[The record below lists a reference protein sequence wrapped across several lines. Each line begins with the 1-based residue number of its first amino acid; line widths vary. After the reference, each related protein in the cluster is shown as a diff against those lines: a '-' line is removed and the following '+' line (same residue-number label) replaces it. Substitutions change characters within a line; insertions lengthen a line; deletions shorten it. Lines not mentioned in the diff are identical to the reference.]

1 MSLRYE
7 WAWDV
12 SVIGPLT
19 IGGLDDDGGSH
30 TVTIT
35 SGTYA
40 HTALTG
46 ALDVEGNAVAR
57 YAGYTSFAAA
67 LASAMNSAS
76 SGSGTYTV
84 TYSGATG
91 YTISYSGGAFDINFG
106 IGGGLMK
113 AVLGFVDDRD
123 SASSYSSDVRPHF
136 LIIPAIEARS
146 QMSDEYEPD
155 GIVAEAEADDGTPFG
170 VARES
175 VAVWSDWTQAAET
188 ETAPS
193 SPFAEGT
200 PVFRRHATPA
210 VPWTYQD
217 AWRHARD
224 GDHPFLAV
232 DSGTGE
238 SAVHQFRAEGASFR
252 PVRFAGEDQP
262 YWSVP
267 FRTRL
272 IGRLP

>member
-1 MSLRYE
+1 DDRGGRPALRGGGMSLRYE

-35 SGTYA
+35 NGTYA

-106 IGGGLMK
+106 AGGGLMK
-113 AVLGFVDDRD
+113 AVLGFAGDRG
-123 SASSYSSDVRPHF
+123 SASSYSSDVRPRF
-136 LIIPAIEARS
+136 VIIPTIEGRS
-146 QMSDEYEPD
+146 AVEPESEPD
-155 GIVAEAEADDGTPFG
+155 DIAQEGVADDG
-170 VARES
+170 
-175 VAVWSDWTQAAET
+175 
-188 ETAPS
+188 
-193 SPFAEGT
+193 
-200 PVFRRHATPA
+200 
-210 VPWTYQD
+210 
-217 AWRHARD
+217 
-224 GDHPFLAV
+224 
-232 DSGTGE
+232 
-238 SAVHQFRAEGASFR
+238 SAFQISR
-252 PVRFAGEDQP
+252 
-262 YWSVP
+262 
-267 FRTRL
+267 
-272 IGRLP
+272 